1 MSSTIFFFLFIPL
14 LAFILLSVNLIF
26 APHNPYMEKN
36 SAFECG
42 FSSFLGQNRTQFSI
56 SFFVFALLFLLFDL
70 EILLVYPYLVS
81 AYTNGVYG
89 LVIMLMFLLAL
100 TLGFAFELGKKA
112 LSIDSRQMSN
122 VATLKKSNYVN
133 KVNAAICP
141 LINIKKRSYST
152 SNNKVNFEVVFYIVK
167 FIWFLYSLAK
177 LIINLFR
184 APVSFIYNYIW
195 NQIVGVITYSLES
208 SYHYRVLKSIYY
220 EYEFTYSLIL
230 SALFIRHSYLSFLNN
245 KHNIL
250 NILCFYLA
258 CLYGVYN
265 INFFI
270 FFFFLLS
277 SIAILLVLSIIT
289 NLTIIYIDK
298 PKGLNLLLA
307 YLCFGVLVLLLGVV
321 LFYLDQGY
329 LKYVL
334 CILYD
339 PNKGPSGPSGPEG
352 PQGSSGPGGP
362 GGPGKPPGNSS
373 SVISSDNSRKKRG
386 KEKRE
391 KEIGEKEKEKPKHY
405 DEAGWHEGETK
416 PLHIE
421 FQEKV
426 FNKEIYPINTGE
438 DTNFKNTSTA
448 DKQQAM
454 DEQYK
459 KSWENYEADGYGGF
473 VKTLDNSQN
482 IESVDNPQNIE
493 SVDNPQNIESID
505 KDFEADWAQSEAAGN
520 PQNKESVDNPQN
532 IEWVDN
538 PQSIEAMLK
547 EKRNAEKRKWKH
559 NNRDKVRASDAEYKE
574 KKKAEK
580 LQKTQV
586 YDIINNNN

>member
-122 VATLKKSNYVN
+122 VVCLKKSNYEN
-133 KVNAAICP
+133 KVNAALSP
-141 LINIKKRSYST
+141 FINIKKRSYST

-195 NQIVGVITYSLES
+195 NEIVGVITYSIES
-208 SYHYRVLKSIYY
+208 SYHYRVLKIIYS
-220 EYEFTYSLIL
+220 EYDFTYSLIL
-230 SALFIRHSYLSFLNN
+230 SALFIRHSFLSFLKN

-250 NILCFYLA
+250 NILCFFLA

-265 INFFI
+265 INFVI
-270 FFFFLLS
+270 FSFFLLS

-289 NLTIIYIDK
+289 NLTILYIDK

-321 LFYLDQGY
+321 LFYLYVGY
-329 LKYVL
+329 LEYVL
-334 CILYD
+334 DYF
-339 PNKGPSGPSGPEG
+339 NGSNEGPSGPEG
-352 PQGSSGPGGP
+352 PQGSSGPEGP
-362 GGPGKPPGNSS
+362 GGPGKPPWNPG
-373 SVISSDNSRKKRG
+373 SVISWYFSR

-391 KEIGEKEKEKPKHY
+391 KEKREKETREKEKWEEETYSTSTKDFDK
-405 DEAGWHEGETK
+405 AGWHLGET
-416 PLHIE
+416 PSECRELQDLIFE
-421 FQEKV
+421 
-426 FNKEIYPINTGE
+426 NKKINPINTGE
-438 DTNFKNTSTA
+438 DSDFNTTSTPEE
-448 DKQQAM
+448 QQAM
-454 DEQYK
+454 DKIYK
-459 KSWENYEADGYGGF
+459 ATG
-473 VKTLDNSQN
+473 
-482 IESVDNPQNIE
+482 
-493 SVDNPQNIESID
+493 ID
-505 KDFEADWAQSEAAGN
+505 FDVGN
-520 PQNKESVDNPQN
+520 PNPHN
-532 IEWVDN
+532 LEIDWEEIKAERKARGKASRKRWNDEN
-538 PQSIEAMLK
+538 L
-547 EKRNAEKRKWKH
+547 EKRRASRAKYNIKQAEIMKRKRIEQ
-559 NNRDKVRASDAEYKE
+559 NE
-574 KKKAEK
+574 
-580 LQKTQV
+580 
-586 YDIINNNN
+586 INNNN

>member
-1 MSSTIFFFLFIPL
+1 MTTSITLYLIFIPL
-14 LAFILLSVNLIF
+14 LAFILLTVNLIF

-81 AYTNGVYG
+81 AYTNSIYG

-122 VATLKKSNYVN
+122 VASLIKSDYVS

-141 LINIKKRSYST
+141 IINIKKRSYST
-152 SNNKVNFEVVFYIVK
+152 WNNKVNFEVVFYIVK
-167 FIWFLYSLAK
+167 FIWFLYNLAK
-177 LIINLFR
+177 LVINLFR

-195 NQIVGVITYSLES
+195 NHIVGVITYSLES
-208 SYHYRVLKSIYY
+208 CYHYRVLKSIYY

-230 SALFIRHSYLSFLNN
+230 SALFIRHSFLSFLKN

-270 FFFFLLS
+270 FSFFLLS

-307 YLCFGVLVLLLGVV
+307 YLCFGVLVLLFAVD
-321 LFYLDQGY
+321 LFYLYDGY
-329 LKYVL
+329 LVYAL
-334 CILYD
+334 DYFYGS
-339 PNKGPSGPSGPEG
+339 NEGPSGPEG

-362 GGPGKPPGNSS
+362 GKPPLNSS
-373 SVISSDNSRKKRG
+373 SVISWY

-391 KEIGEKEKEKPKHY
+391 KEKREKEKREKEKREKDTGEKQIGEEETYSTSTKDY
-405 DEAGWHEGETK
+405 DKAGWHIGET
-416 PLHIE
+416 PPVWRW
-421 FQEKV
+421 FQDMV
-426 FNKEIYPINTGE
+426 FKKRINPVNTGE
-438 DTNFKNTSTA
+438 DTDYNNTSTPEQ
-448 DKQQAM
+448 QQAM
-454 DEQYK
+454 DEQF
-459 KSWENYEADGYGGF
+459 KSGGVEYEADNMGGF
-473 VKTLDNSQN
+473 VVGKAKPQSRVKATRQQWEKNNLEKTRAARAKYN
-482 IESVDNPQNIE
+482 
-493 SVDNPQNIESID
+493 
-505 KDFEADWAQSEAAGN
+505 KKQSEVLK
-520 PQNKESVDNPQN
+520 NK
-532 IEWVDN
+532 
-538 PQSIEAMLK
+538 
-547 EKRNAEKRKWKH
+547 
-559 NNRDKVRASDAEYKE
+559 
-574 KKKAEK
+574 
-580 LQKTQV
+580 
-586 YDIINNNN
+586 

>member
-1 MSSTIFFFLFIPL
+1 MSSTILYLIFIPL

-81 AYTNGVYG
+81 AYTNGIYG

-122 VATLKKSNYVN
+122 VTSLKKSDYVS

-177 LIINLFR
+177 LVINLFR

-195 NQIVGVITYSLES
+195 NQVVGVITYSLES
-208 SYHYRVLKSIYY
+208 CYHYRVLKSIYS

-230 SALFIRHSYLSFLNN
+230 SALFIRHSFLSFLNN

-265 INFFI
+265 INFVI
-270 FFFFLLS
+270 FSFFLLS

-307 YLCFGVLVLLLGVV
+307 YLCFGVLVLLFGVD
-321 LFYLDQGY
+321 LFYLYDGY
-329 LKYVL
+329 LVYAL
-334 CILYD
+334 DYF
-339 PNKGPSGPSGPEG
+339 NGSNEGPSGPEG
-352 PQGSSGPGGP
+352 HQGSSGPGSSGPGGP
-362 GGPGKPPGNSS
+362 GGPGKPPWNTS
-373 SVISSDNSRKKRG
+373 SVISWY

-391 KEIGEKEKEKPKHY
+391 KAKREKEKRKKDTGEKQIGEEETYSTSTKDY
-405 DEAGWHEGETK
+405 DKAGWHIGET
-416 PLHIE
+416 PQE
-421 FQEKV
+421 CRSFQNMV
-426 FNKEIYPINTGE
+426 FDKIINPINTGE
-438 DTNFKNTSTA
+438 DSNFNTTSTPEQ
-448 DKQQAM
+448 QQAM
-454 DEQYK
+454 DVKYK
-459 KSWENYEADGYGGF
+459 STWVEYEADNDGRF
-473 VKTLDNSQN
+473 VEITEKY
-482 IESVDNPQNIE
+482 
-493 SVDNPQNIESID
+493 
-505 KDFEADWAQSEAAGN
+505 KGR
-520 PQNKESVDNPQN
+520 
-532 IEWVDN
+532 
-538 PQSIEAMLK
+538 IEATRKLWEKNNLEKTRAARAKYNKKQNEILK
-547 EKRNAEKRKWKH
+547 NK
-559 NNRDKVRASDAEYKE
+559 
-574 KKKAEK
+574 
-580 LQKTQV
+580 Q
-586 YDIINNNN
+586 I

>member
-122 VATLKKSNYVN
+122 VASLKKSDYVS
-133 KVNAAICP
+133 KVSAAICP

-177 LIINLFR
+177 LVINLFR

-208 SYHYRVLKSIYY
+208 CYHYRVLKSIYY

-230 SALFIRHSYLSFLNN
+230 SALFIRHSFLSFLKN

-265 INFFI
+265 INFVI
-270 FFFFLLS
+270 FSFFLLS

-307 YLCFGVLVLLLGVV
+307 YLCFGVLVLLFGVE
-321 LFYLDQGY
+321 LFYLYDGY
-329 LKYVL
+329 LGYAL
-334 CILYD
+334 DYF
-339 PNKGPSGPSGPEG
+339 NGSNEGPSGPEG
-352 PQGSSGPGGP
+352 PQGSSGAGGP
-362 GGPGKPPGNSS
+362 GGPGKPPWNSS
-373 SVISSDNSRKKRG
+373 SVISWY

-391 KEIGEKEKEKPKHY
+391 KEKREKEKREKETGEKQKGEEETYSTSTKDY
-405 DEAGWHEGETK
+405 DKEGWHIGET
-416 PLHIE
+416 PPE
-421 FQEKV
+421 CRVFQDLV
-426 FNKEIYPINTGE
+426 FDKKINPINTGE
-438 DTNFKNTSTA
+438 DSDFNTTSTPE
-448 DKQQAM
+448 QQHAM
-454 DEQYK
+454 DEKYK
-459 KSWENYEADGYGGF
+459 ATGVEYEADNDGRF
-473 VKTLDNSQN
+473 VQIKVKPKGRVKATRNQWENNNLEKTRASRAKYN
-482 IESVDNPQNIE
+482 
-493 SVDNPQNIESID
+493 
-505 KDFEADWAQSEAAGN
+505 KKQSE
-520 PQNKESVDNPQN
+520 V
-532 IEWVDN
+532 
-538 PQSIEAMLK
+538 LK
-547 EKRNAEKRKWKH
+547 SR
-559 NNRDKVRASDAEYKE
+559 
-574 KKKAEK
+574 
-580 LQKTQV
+580 
-586 YDIINNNN
+586 